1 MVLDA
6 ESVIDR
12 RRLKRRLTAW
22 RIAAV
27 ALGLLFVGLLLL
39 KDEDLAGSAGG
50 ILPHV
55 ARVTVS
61 GVITDDRKTLELL
74 DKVAKADQVKAV
86 ILDINSP
93 GGTTTGGEAMYDAV
107 RRLAEKKPVVAVCGT
122 LATSAAYIIALATD
136 RIFVY
141 GNTIT
146 GSVGVIFQWA
156 EVTDLLHTLGIKV
169 EEVKS
174 GPLKAVPSPFEPID
188 EKGRALTEE
197 MVQES
202 KAWFVD
208 LVAKRRSIAPES
220 IPGLTDGRI
229 YSGRQAVELKLVD
242 QIGDEKAAMDWLTKQ
257 RNVASGLKIV
267 DWKPKEESSG
277 LFGWFFKSVASSAG
291 IPLEKIAALTGEIS
305 NTLKLDGLIS
315 VWHPAAN

>member
-1 MVLDA
+1 MALDA

-27 ALGLLFVGLLLL
+27 VLGLLFFGALLLG
-39 KDEDLAGSAGG
+39 DQSAGGPAG

-61 GVITDDRKTLELL
+61 GVITDDRKMNELI
-74 DKVAKADQVKAV
+74 DKVAKASQVKAV

-122 LATSAAYIIALATD
+122 LATSAAYIVALATD

-156 EVTDLLHTLGIKV
+156 EVTELLHTLGIKV

-174 GPLKAVPSPFEPID
+174 GPLKAVPNPFEPTD
-188 EKGRALTEE
+188 ERGRAVTEE
-197 MVQES
+197 MVQDA
-202 KAWFVD
+202 KVWFVD
-208 LVAKRRSIAPES
+208 LVSDRRKIAAS
-220 IPGLTDGRI
+220 SVPGLTDGRI
-229 YSGRQAVELKLVD
+229 YSGRQALALNLVD
-242 QIGDEKAAMDWLTKQ
+242 QIGDEKAAMSWLVKERQ
-257 RNVASGLKIV
+257 VPMGLKIV
-267 DWKPKEESSG
+267 DWKPTQESAG
-277 LFGWFFKSVASSAG
+277 LFGWLFQSLAASIGLSAERIAG
-291 IPLEKIAALTGEIS
+291 IAGQIS
-305 NTLKLDGLIS
+305 ATLKLDGLVS

>member
-27 ALGLLFVGLLLL
+27 VLGLLFAGALLLGD
-39 KDEDLAGSAGG
+39 KNFASSAG
-50 ILPHV
+50 ILPHI

-61 GVITDDRKTLELL
+61 GVITDDRKMNELI
-74 DKVAKADQVKAV
+74 DKIAKSDQVKAV

-93 GGTTTGGEAMYDAV
+93 GGTTTGGEAMYESISQ
-107 RRLAEKKPVVAVCGT
+107 LAAKKPVVAVCGT
-122 LATSAAYIIALATD
+122 LATSAAYIVALASD

-146 GSVGVIFQWA
+146 GSVGVLFQWA
-156 EVTDLLHTLGIKV
+156 DVTELLHTLGIKV

-174 GPLKAVPSPFEPID
+174 GPLKAVPSPFEPTD
-188 EKGRALTEE
+188 EKTREMTAE
-197 MVQES
+197 MVQDA
-202 KAWFVD
+202 KLWFFG
-208 LVAKRRSIAPES
+208 LVEKRRNIVPES

-229 YSGRQAVELKLVD
+229 YSGRQAVAFKLVD
-242 QIGDEKAAMDWLTKQ
+242 EIGDEKAAIDWLTKE
-257 RNVASGLKIV
+257 RKVPKGLKVI
-267 DWKPKEESSG
+267 DWKPESESSG
-277 LFGWFFKSVASSAG
+277 LFGWLSQSVASAFG
-291 IPLEKIAALTGEIS
+291 ISVEKIAGLVGQIS
-305 NTLKLDGLIS
+305 ATLKLDGLVS

>member
-1 MVLDA
+1 MPLDA

-12 RRLKRRLTAW
+12 RRLKRRVTIW

-27 ALGLLFVGLLLL
+27 ALGVLFLGTLLLG
-39 KDEDLAGSAGG
+39 DQEMTGSAG

-55 ARVTVS
+55 ARVTVD
-61 GVITDDRKTLELL
+61 GVITDDRKVQELL
-74 DKVAKADQVKAV
+74 ERVAKADQVKAV

-122 LATSAAYIIALATD
+122 LATSAAYIVALATD

-156 EVTDLLHTLGIKV
+156 EVTELLHTLGIKV

-174 GPLKAVPSPFEPID
+174 GPLKAVPSPFEPMD
-188 EKGRALTEE
+188 QRGRELTEE
-197 MVQES
+197 MVQEA
-202 KAWFVD
+202 KTWFVD
-208 LVAKRRSIAPES
+208 LVAERRKIEPNSV
-220 IPGLTDGRI
+220 PGLTEGRI
-229 YSGRQAVELKLVD
+229 YSGRQAVELKLAD
-242 QIGDEKAAMDWLTKQ
+242 QIGDEETAMSWLRTE
-257 RNVASGLKIV
+257 RDVPVGLKVV
-267 DWKPKEESSG
+267 DWKPKAKSGG
-277 LFGWFFKSVASSAG
+277 LFGWLIRSMADAFGISTGTIAG
-291 IPLEKIAALTGEIS
+291 LVGQAMS
-305 NTLKLDGLIS
+305 TLKLDGLVS
-315 VWHPAAN
+315 VWHPNSG

>member
-1 MVLDA
+1 MPLDA

-12 RRLKRRLTAW
+12 RRLKRRVTIW

-27 ALGLLFVGLLLL
+27 ALGVLFLGTLLLG
-39 KDEDLAGSAGG
+39 DQEMTGSAG

-55 ARVTVS
+55 ARVTVD
-61 GVITDDRKTLELL
+61 GVITDDRKVQELL
-74 DKVAKADQVKAV
+74 ERVAKADQVKAV

-122 LATSAAYIIALATD
+122 LATSAAYIVAIATD

-156 EVTDLLHTLGIKV
+156 EVTELLHTLGIKV

-174 GPLKAVPSPFEPID
+174 GPLKAVPSPFEPMD
-188 EKGRALTEE
+188 QRGRELTEE
-197 MVQES
+197 MVQEA
-202 KAWFVD
+202 KTWFVD
-208 LVAKRRSIAPES
+208 LVAERRKIQPNSV
-220 IPGLTDGRI
+220 PGLTEGRI
-229 YSGRQAVELKLVD
+229 YSGRQAVELKLAD
-242 QIGDEKAAMDWLTKQ
+242 QIGDEETAMSWLRTE
-257 RNVASGLKIV
+257 RDVPVGLKVV
-267 DWKPKEESSG
+267 DWKPKAESGG
-277 LFGWFFKSVASSAG
+277 LFGWLIRSMADAFGISTGTIAG
-291 IPLEKIAALTGEIS
+291 LVGQVMS
-305 NTLKLDGLIS
+305 TLKLDGLVS
-315 VWHPAAN
+315 VWHPNSG

>member
-1 MVLDA
+1 MAFDA
-6 ESVIDR
+6 ESIVDR

-27 ALGLLFVGLLLL
+27 VLGLLLFGALLLG
-39 KDEDLAGSAGG
+39 DQSAGG
-50 ILPHV
+50 PGALLPHV

-61 GVITDDRKTLELL
+61 GVITDDRKMNELI
-74 DKVAKADQVKAV
+74 DKVAKATQVKAV

-122 LATSAAYIIALATD
+122 LATSAAYIVALATD

-156 EVTDLLHTLGIKV
+156 EVTELLHTLGIKV

-174 GPLKAVPSPFEPID
+174 GPLKAVPNPFEPTD
-188 EKGRALTEE
+188 ERGRAVTEE
-197 MVQES
+197 MVQDA
-202 KAWFVD
+202 KVWFLG
-208 LVAKRRSIAPES
+208 LVSDRRKIEPSS
-220 IPGLTDGRI
+220 VPGLTDGRI

-242 QIGDEKAAMDWLTKQ
+242 QIGDEKAAMSWLTKE
-257 RNVASGLKIV
+257 RKVPAGLKIV
-267 DWKPKEESSG
+267 DWRPTQESAG
-277 LFGWFFKSVASSAG
+277 LFGWLFQSLAASIGLSA
-291 IPLEKIAALTGEIS
+291 ERIAGLAGQIS
-305 NTLKLDGLIS
+305 ATLKLDGLVS
-315 VWHPAAN
+315 VWHPGVN